1 MAILEITMLF
11 LGSIIGAGF
20 ATGAELMTF
29 FGKFHLP
36 ICFIA
41 LIVGGTM
48 FLMIAFEILLF
59 YPQKQRTPQSL
70 NYHKKYKTFLDIVF
84 VMIYLILF
92 TAMTAG
98 ISKITNPIICLIS
111 LAISTIVVLFGINH
125 LSRFNLYVMII
136 IITLIITT
144 ALPHLPTKNINS
156 AKSIWIY
163 TPQLTFWAL
172 LYAGLN
178 CFMFPELIHVSAQK
192 HKRHTLFFAG
202 FFTALLVTILITL
215 IMTTIYD
222 TNTQDA
228 GIPLLAATPNYITII
243 IVLLAILTSQYTT
256 LFAIVQRTQK
266 IMPKTQNKP
275 LLTTICICL
284 FALFG
289 SLLGFNRII
298 QFGYPIIGAIT
309 CFYLL
314 FSFLTKFWRFFQHHH

>member
-48 FLMIAFEILLF
+48 FFMITFEILLF
-59 YPQKQRTPQSL
+59 YPQKQQTQSP
-70 NYHKKYKTFLDIVF
+70 NHHKKYKIFLDVVI

-98 ISKITNPIICLIS
+98 IAKITNPIICLIS
-111 LAISTIVVLFGINH
+111 LVISTTVVLFGINH

-144 ALPHLPTKNINS
+144 ALPHLPTKS
-156 AKSIWIY
+156 TTAKSIWIY
-163 TPQLTFWAL
+163 TPQLTLWAL

-178 CFMFPELIHVSAQK
+178 CFMFPELIHASAQK
-192 HKRHTLFFAG
+192 HKRHTLLFAG
-202 FFTALLVTILITL
+202 LFTAFLVTVLIAL
-215 IMTTIYD
+215 IIATIYD

-228 GIPLLAATPNYITII
+228 SIPLLAAAPNYITTII
-243 IVLLAILTSQYTT
+243 ILLAILTSQYTT
-256 LFAIVQRTQK
+256 LFATFQRIQK
-266 IMPKTQNKP
+266 IIPKTQSKP
-275 LLTTICICL
+275 LLTTTCICL
-284 FALFG
+284 FALLG

-314 FSFLTKFWRFFQHHH
+314 FSFLTKLWRLFQHHY